1 MAYKQ
6 EFGRAPVTN
15 KMVDEITSSYK
26 NGGDKDKPKPKVV
39 SVPTSDGYKIDV
51 NENSAMH
58 KQYKEMGSVIQNQRA
73 ITVNK
78 DTDPRLSG
86 ISDVD
91 KKGRIKALSNR
102 NQLKKDPNSGN

>member
-6 EFGRAPVTN
+6 EFGRASVTN
-15 KMVDEITSSYK
+15 KMVDEIISSYK
-26 NGGDKDKPKPKVV
+26 NGGDKDKPKPEVV
-39 SVPTSDGYKIDV
+39 SVPTSDGYNIDV

-58 KQYKEMGSVIQNQRA
+58 KQFKEFGAVIQSQRA

-91 KKGRIKALSNR
+91 KKGRINALSNR
-102 NQLKKDPNSGN
+102 NQMKDPNSGN

>member
-15 KMVDEITSSYK
+15 KMVDEITSGYK

-39 SVPTSDGYKIDV
+39 TVQTSDGYDIDV

-58 KQYKEMGSVIQNQRA
+58 KQFKEMGSVIQNQRA
-73 ITVNK
+73 ITVNEK
-78 DTDPRLSG
+78 TDPRRSK
-86 ISDVD
+86 ISEAD
-91 KKGRIKALSNR
+91 KKARIKALSTR
-102 NQLKKDPNSGN
+102 NQMKDPNSGN

>member
-15 KMVDEITSSYK
+15 KMVDEIITGYQ
-26 NGGDKDKPKPKVV
+26 NGSDNDKPKPVVV

-58 KQYKEMGSVIQNQRA
+58 KQFKEMGSVIQNQRA
-73 ITVNK
+73 ITVNEN
-78 DTDPRLSG
+78 TDPRLTGLSN
-86 ISDVD
+86 VARTA
-91 KKGRIKALSNR
+91 RIKALPNR

>member
-15 KMVDEITSSYK
+15 KMVDEITSGYQNEGD
-26 NGGDKDKPKPKVV
+26 NGKPKPVVV

-58 KQYKEMGSVIQNQRA
+58 KQFKEMGSVIQNQRA
-73 ITVNK
+73 ITVNEK
-78 DTDPRLSG
+78 TDPRRSK
-86 ISDVD
+86 ISEAD
-91 KKGRIKALSNR
+91 KKARIKALSTR
-102 NQLKKDPNSGN
+102 NQMDPNSGN

>member
-26 NGGDKDKPKPKVV
+26 NGGDKDKPAPKVV

-58 KQYKEMGSVIQNQRA
+58 KQYMEMGSVIQNQRA

-78 DTDPRLSG
+78 KTDPRASG
-86 ISDVD
+86 ISPAD
-91 KKGRIKALSNR
+91 KKSRINALSNR
-102 NQLKKDPNSGN
+102 NQIKKDPNSGN

>member
-15 KMVDEITSSYK
+15 KMVDAITSGYQ
-26 NGGDKDKPKPKVV
+26 NEGDKDKPKPVVV
-39 SVPTSDGYKIDV
+39 SVPTSDGYNIDV
-51 NENSAMH
+51 NKGTPMY
-58 KQYKEMGSVIQNQRA
+58 KQYEEFGSVLQSQRA

-86 ISDVD
+86 ISEVD
-91 KKGRIKALSNR
+91 KKARIKALPNM
-102 NQLKKDPNSGN
+102 NQMKDPNSGN